1 MAAITVLYGILLL
14 GVGVVGFVAT
24 GSSHPT
30 ALIPAGMGLVL
41 GILGGLSFQDRFRK
55 HAMHLAAL
63 IGVLGFAFTVT
74 SLGQLPAYLRGD
86 QFDRREAV
94 PYKAL
99 TAVLSLLFVLLCVNS
114 FIQARLRR
122 SKAAP

>member
-1 MAAITVLYGILLL
+1 MRQGGRRGAFGEGAMVMAAITVVFGILLI

-24 GSSHPT
+24 GSSHYT

-63 IGVLGFAFTVT
+63 VGVIGFAAAAYL
-74 SLGQLPAYLRGD
+74 SLPQLPAYFRGD
-86 QFDRREAV
+86 EF
-94 PYKAL
+94 
-99 TAVLSLLFVLLCVNS
+99 
-114 FIQARLRR
+114 
-122 SKAAP
+122 